1 MIVLTLM
8 CVALGLY
15 LLVAAL
21 DQAFVRPRPLNP
33 TAINCFAGGFFEIQL
48 QRSAIAVDAVPRV
61 AQ

>member
-15 LLVAAL
+15 LLVA

-48 QRSAIAVDAVPRV
+48 QRSAVAVDAVPRV